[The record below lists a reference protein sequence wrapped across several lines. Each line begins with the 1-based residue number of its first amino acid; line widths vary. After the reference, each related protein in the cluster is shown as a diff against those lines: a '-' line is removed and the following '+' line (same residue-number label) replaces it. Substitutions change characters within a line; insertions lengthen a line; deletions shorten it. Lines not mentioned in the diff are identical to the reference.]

1 MEDNKKRQI
10 SMSCRLNIE
19 NIAKES
25 NASRE
30 ILGKSLPIKF
40 ELTNF
45 YFKNTL
51 YYRSNIFMQCGL
63 FDK

>member
-1 MEDNKKRQI
+1 
-10 SMSCRLNIE
+10 MSCRLNIE

-30 ILGKSLPIKF
+30 ILGKSIAIKF

>member
-30 ILGKSLPIKF
+30 ILGKSIATKF
-40 ELTNF
+40 KLINF
-45 YFKNTL
+45 
-51 YYRSNIFMQCGL
+51 L
-63 FDK
+63 F